1 MGTQAQ
7 QGKNMASIE
16 KRGPHQY
23 RVIIKRKGF
32 KRITRTF
39 PTKKTAREWG
49 EKVEADMKLGT
60 YVDRT
65 EAESFSLHEAL
76 QRYIDEHI
84 PRLKHPKQERNRAKA
99 IQKRKLA
106 DMSLAAITPQDIADY
121 FRDRETNDKVSANT
135 IRLDLA
141 VISGTYVTAIQEWGM
156 HYLTNPVR
164 LSRKP
169 KLPPGR
175 TRRLNSDEEK
185 KLLGKAVPQLKPVIE
200 FALETA
206 MRRSEI
212 ANLDWT
218 NVDFKGKTLFLATTK
233 NKESR
238 TVPLSPRAIEILK
251 EFPRNISGSVFGYRP
266 DSISQAFAAAA
277 QKAELKN
284 LRFHDLRH
292 EATSRLFE
300 RTDLDVMEIRMI
312 TGHKTM
318 QMLARYAH
326 LRADRIAERLA
337 GVARG
342 ETS

>member
-1 MGTQAQ
+1 MGTQTK
-7 QGKNMASIE
+7 QGENMASIE

-32 KRITRTF
+32 KRITKTF

-49 EKVEADMKLGT
+49 EKVEADMKLGS

-65 EAESFSLHEAL
+65 EAESFSLHAAL
-76 QRYIDEHI
+76 QRYIEEHV

-106 DMSLAAITPQDIADY
+106 ELALAAITPKDIADY
-121 FRDRETNDKVSANT
+121 IRSREITDKVSANT

-141 VISGTYVTAIQEWGM
+141 AISRTYLAAVQEWGM
-156 HYLTNPVR
+156 HYLDNPIR
-164 LSRKP
+164 RARKP
-169 KLPPGR
+169 RLPQGR

-185 KLLGKAVPQLKPVIE
+185 KLLDKAVPQLKPVIK

-206 MRRSEI
+206 MRRGEI
-212 ANLDWT
+212 ANLDWA
-218 NVDFKGKTLFLATTK
+218 NVNLKGKTLFLATTK

-238 TVPLSPRAIEILK
+238 TVPLSPKAIEILK
-251 EFPRNISGSVFGYRP
+251 SFPRNIRGSVFGYRP
-266 DSISQAFAAAA
+266 DSISQAFSMAAK
-277 QKAELKN
+277 KAKLEDI
-284 LRFHDLRH
+284 RFHDLRH

-300 RTDLDVMEIRMI
+300 NTDLDIMEVRMI

-337 GVARG
+337 GAPRG
-342 ETS
+342 KTR